1 MPPWLTDQVIQLK
14 TTCWWMVEFT
24 RTSMSKRGSNFEF
37 SPCKVPAVIF
47 VEDWRLKLT
56 PELAPVA
63 TITYSHEGREL
74 SCQLITDM
82 AGLTLERDVG
92 LKAYSRTTW
101 CGGCGGRCR
110 RHRRVIGWYA
120 RSCSFS
126 HLLMDLLPEPL
137 SPSSSSGSMWFLSR
151 CAPDFPPCDLP
162 WFSAGWCEYAYDS
175 GFDVT

>member
-14 TTCWWMVEFT
+14 TTCWWRMVEFT
-24 RTSMSKRGSNFEF
+24 RTSMSEDQNFC
-37 SPCKVPAVIF
+37 SLRVKCQRWSL
-47 VEDWRLKLT
+47 WRLKLT

-74 SCQLITDM
+74 SCQLITDV
-82 AGLTLERDVG
+82 AGLTLQRDVG

-101 CGGCGGRCR
+101 CGGCGGSCR
-110 RHRRVIGWYA
+110 WHRRVIGWYA
-120 RSCSFS
+120 RSCSSS
-126 HLLMDLLPEPL
+126 HLLTNLLPDPL